1 MPKKVLDI
9 KEKSD
14 PKTESVKTNA
24 PATTQTLIS
33 GLLIVSL
40 AAFGWSFWSYQN
52 VKKDLAILKDP
63 QLASEL
69 SQKETSE
76 LIGKLSKL
84 MVVPADRD
92 PVVAVI
98 NDVEMLAATQDFYVP
113 AHNGDKLIMF
123 QDSRKAVIYDEDDN
137 RIVNVGP
144 IYFDNGDGATS
155 TDPAIVAD
163 RLNIELRNGS
173 TTQGVAVDLRD
184 RLQANYAFN
193 IIKMAKAGK
202 TDYSGFTLVDKTNG
216 SKNSLVESL
225 QKELGATVVKD
236 VPSGEPNTTAE
247 ILIIVGN

>member
-9 KEKSD
+9 KDKVD
-14 PKTESVKTNA
+14 PKSEITANSSTS
-24 PATTQTLIS
+24 TTQGLIT
-33 GLLIVSL
+33 GLLVVSL
-40 AAFGWSFWSYQN
+40 VAFGWSFYNYQSI
-52 VKKDLAILKDP
+52 KKEVAILKDP

-69 SQKETSE
+69 SQKETAE
-76 LIGKLSKL
+76 LIAKLSKL
-84 MVVPADRD
+84 MVVPADKD

-155 TDPAIVAD
+155 TDPAVVSD

-173 TTQGVAVDLRD
+173 SASGTAISLRD

-193 IIKMAKAGK
+193 VIKMAKANK
-202 TDYSGFTLVDKTNG
+202 TDYSGFILVDKTNG

-225 QKELGATVVKD
+225 QKELGATVVKE
-236 VPSGEPNTTAE
+236 VPTGESNTVAE
-247 ILIIVGN
+247 ILIIAGN